1 MSHTFLYLIKASLVS
16 CSAQLCKAKPHT
28 NSSIQM
34 RTSLCVCTT
43 RKMFSPSCASAMK
56 CSIRDCICWISLLV
70 QLVCVDSRTQKN
82 TSDWSI
88 ISYISVLGISL
99 FKVLTIVAFP
109 VAIAK
114 SGISL
119 LHAYVAAQ
127 NLAIIDLSEREAI
140 REKNAAKKPE

>member
-1 MSHTFLYLIKASLVS
+1 MYVFKVYNCTHFHSTTPKNSLISSL
-16 CSAQLCKAKPHT
+16 
-28 NSSIQM
+28 
-34 RTSLCVCTT
+34 
-43 RKMFSPSCASAMK
+43 
-56 CSIRDCICWISLLV
+56 
-70 QLVCVDSRTQKN
+70 
-82 TSDWSI
+82 
-88 ISYISVLGISL
+88 ISVFGISL
-99 FKVLTIVAFP
+99 FKVLTVIAFP